1 MSKKSTSK
9 SNPIV
14 DYFMSAWEEL
24 RKVTWPTKE
33 QTARITIVTLVFTLV
48 TAILLG
54 VIDFVFGIG
63 IRSLVDA
70 L

>member
-1 MSKKSTSK
+1 
-9 SNPIV
+9 
-14 DYFMSAWEEL
+14 MSAWGEL